1 MLAAKVTPTP
11 SLKRFCTG
19 FAPVARLQFAFPSRI
34 LRRMSTPDPAQERQR
49 LAELYA
55 TMADGEL
62 DAIAQDSADLTDI
75 ARQALTEERN
85 RRHIAP
91 PVDENAPPPDER
103 IGWEDLVVVKQF
115 RDLPEALLAKGSLE
129 SAGIEC
135 FFGDDNMVRMDWFIS
150 NLVGGVK
157 LCVRPEDADAAVEL
171 LEQPIPADFDV
182 EGVGPF
188 QQPAC
193 PECQSL
199 DVSYETL
206 HKPVAYTSA
215 WIGVP
220 IPAPRKR
227 WKCQACHAEWQD
239 ESAD

>member
-1 MLAAKVTPTP
+1 MNL
-11 SLKRFCTG
+11 
-19 FAPVARLQFAFPSRI
+19 
-34 LRRMSTPDPAQERQR
+34 DPARERQR

-55 TMADGEL
+55 SMSDGEL
-62 DAIAQDSADLTDI
+62 DAIAQDSAELTDV
-75 ARQALTEERN
+75 ARQTIAEERN

-91 PVDENAPPPDER
+91 AVAEEAQPTDEQPA
-103 IGWEDLVVVKQF
+103 WEDLVVVKQF
-115 RDLPEALLAKGSLE
+115 RDLPEASLARGALE

-135 FFGDDNMVRMDWFIS
+135 FFADDNMVRMDWFIS

-171 LEQPIPADFDV
+171 LNQPIPADFDV
-182 EGVGPF
+182 EGVGRF

-220 IPAPRKR
+220 LPVPRER
-227 WKCQACHAEWQD
+227 WKCNSCQAVWQ
-239 ESAD
+239 EECGE